1 MKETG
6 IVRKVDRMGR
16 VVLPK
21 ELRWKY
27 KLECGDLI
35 EVFEDDEGVYLKKY
49 RTKSNF
55 VSQVGEL
62 YRTVENIEKELRD
75 ARGMSDDPAK

>member
-49 RTKSNF
+49 RTKSNL

-75 ARGMSDDPAK
+75 ARGMPDDPA